1 MGLRIFYE
9 DDDLIVLEKPAG
21 ILVHRTPKSSERT
34 FLDEVREYFSKSPLK
49 EEVRTN
55 LVHRLDR
62 GTSGLMIVAR
72 STSAA
77 KNLSLSFRK
86 RTVQK
91 GYVALVFGSTLEKF
105 KVNVRIGK
113 ISNRPV
119 RWGADPEGGLDA
131 ETFFETAWA
140 TDDFSLLKVKPITG
154 RTNQIR
160 IHCAWQGNPIVGDP
174 WHRGDYT
181 PITPWQKYLYHHA
194 QRLCLHAYHIEFEHP
209 LLGARMRFW
218 CPLPDAFIDIIRSVS
233 ASPLDLEVSSDSV
246 DPIFIVVEPLVQ

>member
-77 KNLSLSFRK
+77 KNLTQILRK
-86 RTVQK
+86 IRPMDK
-91 GYVALVFGSTLEKF
+91 VALC
-105 KVNVRIGK
+105 RILRK
-113 ISNRPV
+113 
-119 RWGADPEGGLDA
+119 
-131 ETFFETAWA
+131 
-140 TDDFSLLKVKPITG
+140 K
-154 RTNQIR
+154 
-160 IHCAWQGNPIVGDP
+160 
-174 WHRGDYT
+174 
-181 PITPWQKYLYHHA
+181 
-194 QRLCLHAYHIEFEHP
+194 
-209 LLGARMRFW
+209 LGININF
-218 CPLPDAFIDIIRSVS
+218 
-233 ASPLDLEVSSDSV
+233 
-246 DPIFIVVEPLVQ
+246 